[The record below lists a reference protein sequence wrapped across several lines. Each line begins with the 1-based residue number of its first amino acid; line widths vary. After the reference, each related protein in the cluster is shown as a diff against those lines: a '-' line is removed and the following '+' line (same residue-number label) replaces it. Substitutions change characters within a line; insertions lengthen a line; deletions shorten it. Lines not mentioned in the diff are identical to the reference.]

1 MMNNTMII
9 EEAEL
14 KEMLEEL
21 FERQVEVEIVEY
33 PKMNEGTIKAFSLK
47 PVGKNY
53 SMKIHY
59 DIIERL
65 LTEGNV
71 DKVSDWVEQIAE
83 VLRQGPDGAA
93 IQVIRDYNKA
103 KENLV
108 MCVCSIETNK
118 ELLLNVPHKTMEDLA
133 LYCKVEADTSY
144 GGLDG
149 QSAFTTVTWGLLH
162 HWGIEEEELFNDA
175 QKRNNTLSMCTMA
188 SVLKEE
194 GCPDDVLQL
203 MGYDTNDVDNV
214 EKEYMFVVTNKCKLY
229 GANALFNN
237 ALLKACAENLKD
249 NIIII
254 PSSIHE
260 VILLRESMVSSFE
273 EVKEM
278 VESVNSNEVAP
289 CDKLTD
295 SVYRFD
301 ATEGTLS
308 RVA

>member
-1 MMNNTMII
+1 
-9 EEAEL
+9 
-14 KEMLEEL
+14 
-21 FERQVEVEIVEY
+21 
-33 PKMNEGTIKAFSLK
+33 
-47 PVGKNY
+47 
-53 SMKIHY
+53 
-59 DIIERL
+59 
-65 LTEGNV
+65 
-71 DKVSDWVEQIAE
+71 
-83 VLRQGPDGAA
+83 
-93 IQVIRDYNKA
+93 
-103 KENLV
+103 
-108 MCVCSIETNK
+108 
-118 ELLLNVPHKTMEDLA
+118 
-133 LYCKVEADTSY
+133 
-144 GGLDG
+144 
-149 QSAFTTVTWGLLH
+149 
-162 HWGIEEEELFNDA
+162 
-175 QKRNNTLSMCTMA
+175 MA

-214 EKEYMFVVTNKCKLY
+214 EKECMFIVTNKCKLY

>member
-21 FERQVEVEIVEY
+21 FERKVEVEFVEY
-33 PKMNEGTIKAFSLK
+33 KKMNMGTIKAIALK
-47 PVGKNY
+47 PLGKNY
-53 SMKIHY
+53 SMNINY
-59 DIIERL
+59 EDTCRL

-71 DKVSDWVEQIAE
+71 DRVSDWVEEMAE
-83 VLRQGPDGAA
+83 RLSQGGPDDAVKT
-93 IQVIRDYNKA
+93 ITDYSKA

-108 MCVCSIETNK
+108 MCVCSIEANE
-118 ELLLNVPHKTMEDLA
+118 ELLSKVPHKTKEDLA
-133 LYCKVEADTSY
+133 LYCRIM
-144 GGLDG
+144 LDVPDG
-149 QSAFTTVTWGLLH
+149 DASTTVTYSILE
-162 HWGIEEEELFNDA
+162 HWGISEAELFDDA
-175 QKRNNTLSMCTMA
+175 QGRNNTLSMCTMA

-194 GCPDDVLQL
+194 GYPDELLQL

-214 EKEYMFVVTNKCKLY
+214 EKEYMFIVTNKCKLY

-278 VESVNSNEVAP
+278 VESVNSTEVAP